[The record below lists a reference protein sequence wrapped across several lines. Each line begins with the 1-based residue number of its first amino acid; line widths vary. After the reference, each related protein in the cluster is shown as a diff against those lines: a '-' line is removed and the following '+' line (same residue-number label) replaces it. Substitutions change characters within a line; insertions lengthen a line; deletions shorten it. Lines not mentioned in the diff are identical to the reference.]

1 MVSTPA
7 GWAPERV
14 GVGKALPGPM
24 GPSDCDRPISRQ
36 GKAPYGAARE
46 RPTREPPR
54 GISEFP
60 PSAEAMVSSITWGF
74 LLLAGLCSQVPG
86 SLHRSKPAIYKPP
99 RFFSIAPRL
108 DNFTFKLYHEL
119 AYQSKN
125 NIIFSPVSI
134 ALAFLMLSLG
144 TKGDTHTQILWGIDY
159 KFKKPPMAEIHKGLA
174 HLLEI
179 LNQPGD
185 QIQITT
191 STMLFLDKRLKH
203 AHKFLDNVKRLY
215 HSKAFSV
222 NFRDTEE
229 AKKEIND
236 QIKVET
242 QGKIVAVVEKLD
254 RDTAF
259 ALVNYMIYEGEC
271 RDDFRAYRSVIEDFH
286 VNQTV
291 TIRVPMM
298 HRLGRC
304 KVYWDHVVR
313 CWVVL
318 LHFQGR
324 IATLLLLPKQGK
336 LEWLEKKLSE
346 KLLAKYLK
354 FLHSRVINLRMPRF
368 VISGTYDLKSLLGNL
383 GITKVFSDEA
393 DLSGV
398 TEEQQPLKLSKA
410 LHKAVLDL
418 SENGTDHGGDILSK
432 DTRWSNHQT
441 ISFNM
446 PFLILIKDENTNIPL
461 FMGRVVNPLQN

>member
-1 MVSTPA
+1 
-7 GWAPERV
+7 
-14 GVGKALPGPM
+14 
-24 GPSDCDRPISRQ
+24 
-36 GKAPYGAARE
+36 
-46 RPTREPPR
+46 
-54 GISEFP
+54 
-60 PSAEAMVSSITWGF
+60 MVSSITWGF

-254 RDTAF
+254 RDMAF
-259 ALVNYMIYEGEC
+259 ALVNYMIYEGKG
-271 RDDFRAYRSVIEDFH
+271 R
-286 VNQTV
+286 T
-291 TIRVPMM
+291 T
-298 HRLGRC
+298 RLSWFC
-304 KVYWDHVVR
+304 P
-313 CWVVL
+313 
-318 LHFQGR
+318 F
-324 IATLLLLPKQGK
+324 
-336 LEWLEKKLSE
+336 S
-346 KLLAKYLK
+346 LA
-354 FLHSRVINLRMPRF
+354 VQ
-368 VISGTYDLKSLLGNL
+368 
-383 GITKVFSDEA
+383 
-393 DLSGV
+393 SGV
-398 TEEQQPLKLSKA
+398 WLWDPRYSNLYTQP
-410 LHKAVLDL
+410 
-418 SENGTDHGGDILSK
+418 
-432 DTRWSNHQT
+432 
-441 ISFNM
+441 
-446 PFLILIKDENTNIPL
+446 
-461 FMGRVVNPLQN
+461 